1 MMKAFSDDP
10 PTCHVLQCLNLSN
23 VMQYKRGVAKQD
35 DFSKAPIS
43 GLSINDFG
51 AKIQSCFLGH
61 PHLTSSVSLFS

>member
-23 VMQYKRGVAKQD
+23 VMQYKRGAAKQD

-43 GLSINDFG
+43 GLSTNDFG
-51 AKIQSCFLGH
+51 AKIQSCFS
-61 PHLTSSVSLFS
+61 HLTSSVSLFS